1 MWCGCSCSL
10 CSCFPVPSPGPKAR
24 FDRLTNR
31 LEAGRATA
39 YGSSEEFARSIDE
52 ISTHPM
58 LEALKEV
65 GDTDWQRDGEG
76 VSGEGEAGFQRA

>member
-65 GDTDWQRDGEG
+65 GDT
-76 VSGEGEAGFQRA
+76 AGREMVKAWLRGPELAA